1 MELSD
6 AIRRRRMVRRF
17 TGEAVEAGAID
28 RIVAAGLSGP
38 TAGHSQGIS
47 VVLLT
52 DPDDVAAAAADC
64 GEAGYTERGFDPW
77 LSTAGALAVL
87 CVEPT
92 TYRRRYAEPDKDPS
106 VVEAI
111 PWWWFDGGAALGFM
125 LLTAVDEGL
134 AAGFHG
140 GHRIGG
146 LRERLGIPDGI
157 EVAGIVAIGH
167 PAPDRRSSS
176 LDRGKRPEA
185 DVVHRGRWG
194 AARRTGGPDPA
205 AG

>member
-1 MELSD
+1 MELSE

-17 TGEAVEAGAID
+17 TGDAVEPASLG

-47 VVLLT
+47 FVLVT
-52 DPDDVAAAAADC
+52 DREEIAAAAADC
-64 GEAGYTERGFDPW
+64 GEAEHVARGFGPW
-77 LSTAGALAVL
+77 LSTAGALVVL
-87 CVEPT
+87 CVEPG

-111 PWWWFDGGAALGFM
+111 PWWWFDGGAALSLM
-125 LLTAVDEGL
+125 LLAAVDEGL

-140 GHRIGG
+140 GHRIGD
-146 LRERLGIPDGI
+146 LAERLGIPGDI

-167 PAPDRRSSS
+167 PAPDRRSAS
-176 LDRGKRPEA
+176 LDRGGRPQA
-185 DVVHRGRWG
+185 DTVHRDRWG
-194 AARRTGGPDPA
+194 G
-205 AG
+205 